1 MNVVDGSALSIAVG
15 AGILAAVNPCGF
27 ALLPAYLTAFVGD
40 DSSPSRRAALGR
52 ALRATLALTLGFMAV
67 FAAFGLF
74 VMPVASQVLD
84 YLPAFT
90 VVVGL
95 VLAAA
100 GGWVLSG
107 RPLRAPALRGRRVR
121 QARPLVASWPTM
133 IGVGASYAI
142 TSLGC
147 TLAPFLAVVVTN
159 LRSADP
165 IAGVELFAAYAVGM
179 GLVVAVA
186 STAVAL
192 ARSGVIRAVRRSGG
206 IAYRVGGLVLVISGL
221 YVAWYGAWELRV
233 LHGGNTNDPIISV
246 AIRSQIWLAGHAQQL
261 GPAGLALVLV
271 LLIAIALTPNKGRKA
286 LK

>member
-1 MNVVDGSALSIAVG
+1 MSVVDGSALSFAVG

-27 ALLPAYLTAFVGD
+27 TLLPAYLTAFVVD

-52 ALRATLALTLGFMAV
+52 ALRATLALTLGFMTV

-74 VMPVASQVLD
+74 VMPVASQVLE

-107 RPLRAPALRGRRVR
+107 WPLRAPALRGRRVR
-121 QARPLVASWPTM
+121 QARPLVASWSTM
-133 IGVGASYAI
+133 IGVGASYAVA
-142 TSLGC
+142 SLGC

-159 LRSADP
+159 LRGADP
-165 IAGVELFAAYAVGM
+165 TAGVELFAAYAVGM

-192 ARSGVIRAVRRSGG
+192 TRSGLIRALRRSGG
-206 IAYRVGGLVLVISGL
+206 IAHRVGGLVLVISGL

-246 AIRSQIWLAGHAQQL
+246 AIHSQIWLAGHAQQL